1 MLSRAATLAAT
12 ACGASA
18 ALSCEVLA
26 SGSLA
31 SEAEPSRKQSPTIA
45 APPQVKYCLNMS
57 TVRGQKLSVPQQ
69 VDLAAKA
76 GYDAI
81 EPWIGDL
88 QKYVDG
94 GGSIADLKKRI
105 DDAGLSVES
114 AIGFAEWIVDDDAR
128 RAKGLEQAKRDMSLV
143 KSIGGKRIAAP
154 PSGATKEPGLSLTKA
169 AERYR
174 ALCELGQSLEVR
186 PEVEVW
192 GFSTTL
198 SKLGETMFVAIEAKH
213 PYACV
218 LPDVYHLYKGGS
230 DFESL
235 RLISGQAIQVFHMN
249 DFPAAPPRE
258 TIKDADR
265 VYPGDGIAPLGQI
278 LRDLFANGF
287 CGVLSLELFNPEYW
301 KQDPLV
307 VAQTGLA
314 KMQASVANSLAGK

>member
-1 MLSRAATLAAT
+1 MPESFDRRQMLSRTAALAAT
-12 ACGASA
+12 ACGTGV
-18 ALSCEVLA
+18 ALSREA
-26 SGSLA
+26 QS
-31 SEAEPSRKQSPTIA
+31 SEAVASKSE
-45 APPQVKYCLNMS
+45 PPQVKYCLNMS

-69 VDLAAKA
+69 VDLATQA

-81 EPWIGDL
+81 EPWLGDL

-94 GGSIADLKKRI
+94 GGSLADLKKRI
-105 DDAGLSVES
+105 DDAGLTVES
-114 AIGFAEWIVDDDAR
+114 AIGFAEWIVDDEAR
-128 RAKGLEQAKRDMSLV
+128 RAKGLEQARHDMALV

-154 PSGATKEPGLSLTKA
+154 PSGATKEQGLSLAKA

-174 ALCELGQSLEVR
+174 ALCDVGQMLEVR
-186 PEVEVW
+186 PQVEVW

-198 SKLGETMFVAIEAKH
+198 SKLSETMFVAIQAQH

-230 DFESL
+230 GFDSL
-235 RLISGQAIQVFHMN
+235 RLVSGQAIQVFHMN

-258 TIKDADR
+258 AINDADR

-278 LRDLFANGF
+278 LRDLFASGF

-307 VAQTGLA
+307 VAKTGLA
-314 KMQASVANSLAGK
+314 KMQASVARSMA